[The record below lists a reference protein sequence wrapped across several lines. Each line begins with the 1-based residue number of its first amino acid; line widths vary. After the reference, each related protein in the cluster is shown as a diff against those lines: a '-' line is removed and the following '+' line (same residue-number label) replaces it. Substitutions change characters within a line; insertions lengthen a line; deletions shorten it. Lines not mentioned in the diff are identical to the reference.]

1 MKKKSGLIRDK
12 DNRDRS
18 CSTGGRGVQKRG
30 CNLSS
35 TVSTVSSL
43 LSRSHWVSRTPAE
56 STQFADAPCVR
67 VQRLHTEKLDMV
79 VRLLAASSSVPIL
92 WSLPRTLSF
101 SGSFSFE
108 SCRLVLFGVHKNFSS
123 HHIIYGKQ
131 SKWKEPRNL
140 NVVVF
145 GLWICEGTSP
155 IFTFALKNFTNC

>member
-79 VRLLAASSSVPIL
+79 IRFASSLQLSQ

-131 SKWKEPRNL
+131 SK
-140 NVVVF
+140 
-145 GLWICEGTSP
+145 
-155 IFTFALKNFTNC
+155 